1 MLSIEKILVILTS
14 LVISIPYSL
23 FKMGLFNRSNSSS
36 DAGKEKED
44 RGGAMHSIKEALGVR
59 GKDEPAPDA
68 AMKWGISPDKYPPPV
83 YSKSEEEYTPEERA
97 ERQKQREKGVDPDLK
112 VSENGI
118 SYAEVA

>member
-1 MLSIEKILVILTS
+1 
-14 LVISIPYSL
+14 
-23 FKMGLFNRSNSSS
+23 MGLFNRSNSSS
-36 DAGKEKED
+36 DADKEKED

-83 YSKSEEEYTPEERA
+83 YSKPEEEYTPEERA

-112 VSENGI
+112 AHMDRTLKGEGGFWTKFAGTTMGGGTI
-118 SYAEVA
+118 K